1 MAATTDREPSY
12 TVWGA
17 DQLPYGPVD
26 LPTLV
31 SWIKDERVTA
41 DTWLFVSKGEAWY
54 RASDLPELQMF
65 FRPKS
70 PGGQKTPAAA
80 VAVKGIDPRA
90 LRRVKILGAMT
101 DPQLERF
108 TQFMELERV
117 PQWAHVV
124 RQGDPGDAMYL
135 ILEGEFR
142 VRTVIAGRETILATL
157 GVGDFFGDI
166 SLFDRGPRSADVIAN
181 TNGVL
186 LKVSFQAFEQLSQEE
201 PELASSL
208 LLAVGRTL
216 SARIRTDN
224 KRLGNSVKF
233 AGPTI

>member
-1 MAATTDREPSY
+1 MTASKSEPTY

-41 DTWLFVSKGEAWY
+41 ATWLFLSNADAWY
-54 RASDLPELQMF
+54 RASELPELQMF
-65 FRPKS
+65 FHAKAS
-70 PGGQKTPAAA
+70 PGKAASSA
-80 VAVKGIDPRA
+80 SSVKGIDPRA
-90 LRRVKILGAMT
+90 LRRVKVLGAMT
-101 DPQLERF
+101 DAQLERF
-108 TQFMELERV
+108 AQFMEIERT

-124 RQGDPGDAMYL
+124 RQGDPGDAMYM

-142 VRTVIAGRETILATL
+142 VRTIIAGRETILATL

-181 TNGVL
+181 TNGLL
-186 LKVSFQAFEQLSQEE
+186 LKIGFQAFEQLSQEE
-201 PELASSL
+201 PELASGL

-224 KRLGNSVKF
+224 KRLGSTAKF